1 MIVPI
6 NLERLSGNG
15 YKMNANSPTAS
26 TPSYITHAQLR
37 YSPFTSSEAIQGA
50 FVTGANSTVEFDVTG
65 NNLYVPLK
73 LYTSLNGTT
82 YTEDKTYGGTNG
94 VPCLPPSVL
103 DPADFN
109 GGVPRSNGTSFSNM
123 GIDVGTATND
133 MLMWNGTKWLKK
145 TLAEAYAII
154 SVSSFK
160 TYKGFITQDG
170 TEKPTFG
177 QIYINSF
184 TETVAATRTSIGLY
198 TFSGISTTQAKLH
211 GNGQLYPVYDNT
223 LADPIT
229 GVFGYY
235 RFGVDGQGRVTMST
249 YDTDMILA
257 DGIIAYSQLINIICN
272 N

>member
-1 MIVPI
+1 MIIPI
-6 NLERLSGNG
+6 NLERLSGDG
-15 YKMNANSPTAS
+15 YKMNANNPTAS

-123 GIDVGTATND
+123 GIDVGTATNNF
-133 MLMWNGTKWLKK
+133 LVWNGTKWEKK
-145 TLAEAYAII
+145 TLAEAYTII
-154 SVSSFK
+154 STSAYK
-160 TYKGFITQDG
+160 TYKGFISQGG
-170 TEKPTFG
+170 TSNPTFG
-177 QIYINSF
+177 QIYINDFS
-184 TETVAATRTSIGLY
+184 TVTASRTSTGLY
-198 TFSGISTTQAKLH
+198 TLLGISTATAKLH
-211 GNGQLYPVYDNT
+211 GYGQLFPVYDNSG
-223 LADPIT
+223 DPVI
-229 GVFGYY
+229 GVIGYY
-235 RFGVDGQGRVTMST
+235 RLGVYEGRVTIST
-249 YDTDMILA
+249 YDIDMVLA
-257 DGIIAYSQLINIICN
+257 DGIFGNSQLINIICN